1 MAISVKTVADKVF
14 NLLKGYGYAVDKFDK
29 NGDIVG
35 DPAEATRFFVEDPN
49 LLVTLN
55 VPTSEIKLSVSENSE
70 DIDTLRKQL
79 DHVARDFLMNIDFR
93 VFGKTLKPQ
102 SETVNVAKTKEKDM
116 AVVQEASLGSAFG
129 STKTSYQPLDSVKI
143 VVKHSKPV
151 NEEVRGSRSR
161 NISKIFIQANE
172 ERFAFPSKN
181 LAGARAMARHIY
193 NGGAMHDTIGESI
206 VKMCED
212 LKTLRGFVGYVNKQG
227 LVNEDNETYVT
238 LAKEHIGNIR
248 NTFKKL
254 SGVKT
259 YANAVE
265 NISEFNNLEILED
278 DIDLESKFT
287 ETHFDDKVANAVETL
302 KHLST
307 KQTAFESVIMTAIES
322 ETFDGIKD
330 KLAESDVIDFA
341 DANAKLGYQVSQ
353 LSNTAKNQKLASY
366 LDSIGSKLNNG
377 GGLDPFEYRAVK
389 ASLLSAGNSKPVY
402 AESFNELDKYE
413 DFIGSFVEDGQNF
426 SSSINTTTN

>member
-1 MAISVKTVADKVF
+1 MAISVNTVADRIF

-29 NGDIVG
+29 NGDVVG
-35 DPAEATRFFVEDPN
+35 DPAEAIRFFVEDPN

-55 VPTSEIKLSVSENSE
+55 VSTEEIKLSVSENSE

-79 DHVARDFLMNIDFR
+79 DHLARDFLMNLDFR
-93 VFGKTLKPQ
+93 VFGKTLKPR

-143 VVKHSKPV
+143 VVKHNKPV
-151 NEEVRGSRSR
+151 NEEIRGSRSR

-172 ERFAFPSKN
+172 ERIAFPSRN

-193 NGGAMHDTIGESI
+193 NGGVMHDTIGESI

-227 LVNEDNETYVT
+227 LVNEDNQTFVT
-238 LAKEHIGNIR
+238 LAKEHINDIKSS
-248 NTFKKL
+248 FKKL

-259 YANAVE
+259 YATAVE
-265 NISEFNNLEILED
+265 SISEYSNVEILED

-287 ETHFDDKVANAVETL
+287 ETHFDDKIANAVDTL

-307 KQTAFESVIMTAIES
+307 RRTAFESYIVKAIES

-330 KLAESDVIDFA
+330 QLAESDVIDFT

-353 LSNTAKNQKLASY
+353 LSNTAKDHKLASY
-366 LDSIGSKLNNG
+366 LDSIGSKLNAG

-389 ASLLSAGNSKPVY
+389 ASLLSAGNNRPVY
-402 AESFNELDKYE
+402 SESFSEVDKYE
-413 DFIGSFVEDGQNF
+413 DFISSFVEDGQNF
-426 SSSINTTTN
+426 SSSINITSK